1 MGFRDLGFKMYDYS
15 LYCADLLVLVC
26 YSIWF
31 AAIYVGGRAFLQY
44 VSVRRAQT
52 TMMSGLK

>member
-1 MGFRDLGFKMYDYS
+1 MYDYS